1 MKDKKNIVICGHYG
15 SGKTEFSINY
25 ALHLARSGK
34 KVALVDLDIANV
46 YFRSRELRG
55 FLEEKGI
62 KVYGS
67 AFKHEVTAEI
77 PAISA
82 DARKPL
88 EDKETYTI
96 IDLGGNDTG
105 AMILKQFAKYFI
117 GVDYEMYLVINANR
131 PETSSIEGILKHKE
145 AIEKVTGIRITGI
158 VNNTHMLMSTRL
170 EDVHKGYELAQEL
183 ENKLGI
189 PLVYNTYPEKLV
201 IAEEIANPFP
211 LELLMR
217 PNWLDR

>member
-1 MKDKKNIVICGHYG
+1 MKDKKNIIVCGHYG

-25 ALHLARSGK
+25 ALHLAKSGK

-55 FLEEKGI
+55 FLEENGI

-82 DARKPL
+82 EARAPL
-88 EDKETYTI
+88 EDDDTYTI
-96 IDLGGNDTG
+96 VDLGGNDSG

-117 GVDYEMYLVINANR
+117 EGNYEMYLVINANR
-131 PETSSIEGILKHKE
+131 PETDTTEGILRHKE
-145 AIEKVTGIRITGI
+145 AIERVTGTKVTGII
-158 VNNTHMLMSTRL
+158 NNTHMLMDTEL
-170 EDVHKGYELAQEL
+170 KDIQKGYKLAQEL
-183 ENKLGI
+183 EKKLGI
-189 PLVYNTYPEKLV
+189 PLVFNSYPEKLV
-201 IAEEIANPFP
+201 IPDEIANPFP
-211 LELLMR
+211 LGLLMR